1 MRNREIVI
9 KGLQCCK
16 GDGGPVHTC
25 PPDCP
30 YADVDEDAGFCNE
43 QLMQDAIV
51 LLKAEEPPKN
61 VYCRNCGA
69 CLEVP
74 R

>member
-43 QLMQDAIV
+43 QLMQDALV
-51 LLKAEEPPKN
+51 LLQTQEVAW
-61 VYCRNCGA
+61 GA
-69 CLEVP
+69 AQSRP
-74 R
+74 